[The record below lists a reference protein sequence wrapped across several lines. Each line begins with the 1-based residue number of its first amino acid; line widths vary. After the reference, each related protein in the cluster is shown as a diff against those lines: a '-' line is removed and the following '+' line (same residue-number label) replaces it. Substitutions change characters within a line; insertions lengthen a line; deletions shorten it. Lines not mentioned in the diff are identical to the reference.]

1 MRHYEI
7 ILLIHPDQSEQ
18 VPAMLERYKGMITA
32 GGGQVHRV
40 EDWGRRQLA
49 YLINKLAKAHYLC
62 VNIEADQAV
71 MEELE
76 HAFKFNDAVLR
87 HLTVQKD
94 TAETGP
100 SSMMKTVEREEAR
113 KVSQA
118 EYAASGERG
127 ERGDRQDRGD
137 RPDRGERQ
145 DRGERTE
152 QRPERTER

>member
-32 GGGQVHRV
+32 GGGKVHRE

-62 VNIEADQAV
+62 INIEADQAV
-71 MEELE
+71 MAELE

-87 HLTVQKD
+87 HLTVLKK
-94 TAETGP
+94 TADTGP
-100 SSMMKTVEREEAR
+100 ASRMKTVEREEAR

-127 ERGDRQDRGD
+127 ERQDRGD
-137 RPDRGERQ
+137 RA
-145 DRGERTE
+145 ERTE
-152 QRPERTER
+152 RPERTERTER

>member
-32 GGGQVHRV
+32 GGGKIHRQ

-49 YLINKLAKAHYLC
+49 YPLQKVHKAHYVLM
-62 VNIEADQAV
+62 NIECDGETLA
-71 MEELE
+71 ELE

-87 HLTVQKD
+87 HLTVQRPKAD
-94 TAETGP
+94 TGP

-113 KVSQA
+113 KAQQA
-118 EYAASGERG
+118 EASN
-127 ERGDRQDRGD
+127 
-137 RPDRGERQ
+137 
-145 DRGERTE
+145 
-152 QRPERTER
+152 

>member
-62 VNIEADQAV
+62 INIEADQAV
-71 MEELE
+71 MQELE

-87 HLTVQKD
+87 HLTVQKSSAD
-94 TAETGP
+94 TGP

-113 KVSQA
+113 KISQA

-127 ERGDRQDRGD
+127 ERQDRGDRQDRGGD
-137 RPDRGERQ
+137 RQ

>member
-71 MEELE
+71 MQELE

-87 HLTVQKD
+87 HLTVQKK
-94 TAETGP
+94 TADTGP

-113 KVSQA
+113 KISQA

-127 ERGDRQDRGD
+127 ERQDRGDRQDRGGD
-137 RPDRGERQ
+137 RQ